1 MVCGYKH
8 ITDEKLVEALAYF
21 RLTVPEMSALS
32 NEMFLLYAKRSIM
45 YLPTYIFTG
54 CDCWDLQKEIICQFV
69 AHWIMLF
76 ALLDNTDEQGNPQ
89 PVDIMRTATSLS
101 EGGLSVSF
109 AEVQPQGSTPKV
121 LYDWLSR
128 TAYGELVKMLLE
140 KCLSGAKG
148 VFVV

>member
-1 MVCGYKH
+1 MICGYSN
-8 ITDEKLVEALAYF
+8 ITEEKLVEALAYF
-21 RLTVPEMSALS
+21 RLVVPEMSTLS
-32 NEMFLLYAKRSIM
+32 DQMFLLYAKRSIM
-45 YLPTYIFTG
+45 YLPTYVFTG
-54 CDCWDLQKEIICQFV
+54 CKCWDLQKEIITQFV

-76 ALLDNTDEQGNPQ
+76 ALLDNTDEEGNPQ
-89 PVDIMRTATSLS
+89 PVDVMRTATSLS

-148 VFVV
+148 VFCV